1 MKYLKLDNKMDL
13 REIIS
18 RIDNLLERVNS
29 AFSILSIDN
38 KKIRIKELEFI
49 SLDQDFWNDTQNA
62 KTLSKELADLREEV
76 SFFEDI
82 KKELI
87 NLKEIAKDDIVDKDV
102 SMVLEIEKVYLDI
115 LHRFEQKEFYILF
128 RDKYDENNAILSI
141 HAGAGGDDAQD
152 FAQMLVR
159 MYKRFCDKKGFKM
172 DLISETKGGEVGIK
186 SSTFIISGN
195 YAYGYLKSEYGVH
208 RLVRIS
214 PFDAD
219 HERHTSFVLVEV
231 LPEIEDN
238 LDIKIND
245 DEIRVDTFMSSG
257 AGGQSV
263 NTTYSAVRIV
273 HIPTNITVT
282 CQNERSQAQN
292 KEIALNILKSKLL
305 ELKQKEMLDEKN
317 RLKGDYKSIEWG
329 SQIRSYILN
338 PYKLVKDH
346 RTNYETDN
354 VESVLNGNIE
364 EFIEAYLR
372 KKITH

>member
-18 RIDNLLERVNS
+18 KIDNLLERVNS
-29 AFSILSIDN
+29 AFSILNIEN

>member
-1 MKYLKLDNKMDL
+1 MDL
-13 REIIS
+13 RDIIS
-18 RIDNLLERVNS
+18 KIDQLLERVNS
-29 AFSILSIDN
+29 AFSILNIEN

-49 SLDQDFWNDTQNA
+49 ISEPDFWNDTQNA
-62 KTLSKELADLREEV
+62 QRLSKELSNLQEEV
-76 SFFEDI
+76 SFFENI
-82 KKELI
+82 KKELL
-87 NLKEIAKDDIVDKDV
+87 NLREIAKDDIADKDV
-102 SMVLEIEKVYLDI
+102 NMVSEIERIYLET
-115 LHRFEQKEFYILF
+115 LNKFEKKEFYILF
-128 RDKYDENNAILSI
+128 RDKYDKNTAILSI
-141 HAGAGGDDAQD
+141 HSGAGGDDAQD
-152 FAQMLVR
+152 FAQMLIR

-172 DLISETKGGEVGIK
+172 DLISETRGGEVGIK
-186 SSTFIISGN
+186 SAMFIISGE

-231 LPEIEDN
+231 LPEIENDM
-238 LDIKIND
+238 DIVIND
-245 DEIRVDTFMSSG
+245 DEIRIDTFMSSG

-329 SQIRSYILN
+329 SQIRSYVLN
-338 PYKLVKDH
+338 PYKLIRDH
-346 RTNYETDN
+346 RTNYETNN
-354 VESVLNGNIE
+354 VDSVLDGNIE
-364 EFIEAYLR
+364 GFIEAYLR
-372 KKITH
+372 KK

>member
-1 MKYLKLDNKMDL
+1 MDL

-29 AFSILSIDN
+29 AFSILNIEN

-62 KTLSKELADLREEV
+62 KKLSKELADLREEV

-245 DEIRVDTFMSSG
+245 DEIRIDTFMSSG

-372 KKITH
+372 KK